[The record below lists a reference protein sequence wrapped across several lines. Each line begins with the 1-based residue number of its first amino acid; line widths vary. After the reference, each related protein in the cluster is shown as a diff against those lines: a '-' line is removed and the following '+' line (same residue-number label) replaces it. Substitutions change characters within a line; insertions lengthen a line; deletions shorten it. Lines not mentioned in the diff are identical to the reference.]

1 METCKKESR
10 GTTNISDL
18 GIRANAKKSVGDI
31 WRENMRNE
39 DGSLAIFGL
48 FTFVIILV
56 LGGIGVDV
64 VRHEQL
70 RSELQST
77 LDRAVLAAAN
87 LDNTLDPKAVVTDYF
102 QKAGL
107 VQYLSDVRTETTSS
121 GRRITAEVDATVPTY
136 FMKFAS
142 VDRIELGSYATAE
155 QGMTDLE
162 VSLVLDVSNSMNSMG
177 RLDKL
182 HDAAWDFTD
191 IVFENSATAN
201 VSFNVIPYA
210 TQVNAGAALL
220 STLDLDDAHDDS
232 HCINFE
238 AADFNTTTMQ
248 FAGNANNRRYEQTM
262 VIDPWYRNSNAS
274 GLVLPVCDPDP
285 DNEIMAFSN
294 SESAIKSMVS
304 SLEANGN
311 TSIDI
316 GVKWGAAMLDP
327 ANRTLGGETGYP
339 LNHSGGNLKVM
350 VVMTDGVNTDQFHMP
365 DPYRNGT
372 SDIYIYNGKTSMP
385 ARYRT
390 CSGYYYYSNCY
401 YVNGYYVPETNSYQS
416 SPYGG
421 NSAQLMEWKDVWKKY
436 TIDGHAYRRYKAS
449 GNSND
454 YYSWMDATHTAD
466 GNDTKNARMLAA
478 CEAAKDK
485 GVLIFT
491 IGFEVSGTDAN
502 TVMRE
507 CASSDSHYYDVEG
520 LELNDAFS
528 AIATKVTELRLT
540 Q

>member
-1 METCKKESR
+1 MEKSKKASF
-10 GTTNISDL
+10 GTTNTSDL
-18 GIRANAKKSVGDI
+18 SVRTNAKKSIGEI

-56 LGGIGVDV
+56 LGGIGVDI

-70 RSELQST
+70 RSELQGT

-87 LDNTLDPKAVVTDYF
+87 LDNSLDPEEVVNDYF
-102 QKAGL
+102 RKAGL
-107 VQYLSDVRTETTSS
+107 KQYLSDVRTEMTPT
-121 GRRITAEVDATVPTY
+121 GRRITAEVDAVVPTY

-142 VDRIELGSYATAE
+142 IDRLDLNSYATAE

-162 VSLVLDVSNSMNSMG
+162 VSLVLDVSNSMNDMG
-177 RLDKL
+177 RLTKL
-182 HDAAWDFTD
+182 HNAAWDFTD
-191 IVFENSATAN
+191 IVFKNSASAN
-201 VSFNVIPYA
+201 VSMNVVPYA
-210 TQVNAGAALL
+210 TQVNAGATLL
-220 STLDLDDAHDDS
+220 SKLDIDDAHHDA

-238 AADFNTTTMQ
+238 GSDFNNTHLQ
-248 FAGNANNRRYEQTM
+248 FAGNDDGRRYEQTM
-262 VIDPWYRNSNAS
+262 VIDPWYQNRSSS
-274 GLVLPVCDPDP
+274 GLTLPVCNPDP
-285 DNEIMAFSN
+285 DNEILAFSN
-294 SESAIKSMVS
+294 NEAAIKSMVS
-304 SLEANGN
+304 SIQADGN

-316 GVKWGAAMLDP
+316 GVKWGAALLDP
-327 ANRTLGGETGYP
+327 ANSKLGGNTGYP
-339 LNHSGGNLKVM
+339 LEKSGGNLKVM

-365 DPYRNGT
+365 DPYREGK

-390 CSGYYYYSNCY
+390 CNYYSCY
-401 YVNGYYVPETNSYQS
+401 YTNGYYVPETGDYRST
-416 SPYGG
+416 PYGG
-421 NSAQLMEWKDVWKKY
+421 SSAELMDWKDVWKKY

-449 GNSND
+449 GNSSD
-454 YYSWMDATHTAD
+454 YYDWMDATHTAV
-466 GNDTKNARMLAA
+466 NNSTKNNRMLAV
-478 CEAAKDK
+478 CDAAKDA

-491 IGFEVSGTDAN
+491 IGFEVDGTNAD

-507 CASSDSHYYDVEG
+507 CASSDSHYYDVDG

>member
-1 METCKKESR
+1 MEKCKKESF
-10 GTTNISDL
+10 GTTTLSNL
-18 GIRANAKKSVGDI
+18 GVSTIAKKRIGDI
-31 WRENMRNE
+31 WRETARNE
-39 DGSLAIFGL
+39 DGSLAIFGV
-48 FTFVIILV
+48 FTFIIILI
-56 LGGIGVDV
+56 LGGVGVDI

-87 LDNTLDPKAVVTDYF
+87 LDNTLDPETVVTDYF
-102 QKAGL
+102 EKAGL
-107 VQYLSDVRTETTSS
+107 VQYLSDVRAEATPS

-142 VDRIELGSYATAE
+142 VDKIELASLATAE

-162 VSLVLDVSNSMNSMG
+162 VSLVLDVSNSMNDMG

-191 IVFENSATAN
+191 IVFENSASAN

-210 TQVNAGAALL
+210 TQVNAGAGLL
-220 STLDLDDAHDDS
+220 ATLDLDDAHNDS

-238 AADFNTTTMQ
+238 DADFNTTKLE
-248 FAGNANNRRYEQTM
+248 FAQNENGRRYEQTM

-274 GLVLPVCDPDP
+274 GLVLPVCDPDSA
-285 DNEIMAFSN
+285 NEIIAFSGD
-294 SESAIKSMVS
+294 EAAIKTMVE

-327 ANRTLGGETGYP
+327 DNTKLGGTSGYP
-339 LNHSGGNLKVM
+339 LKYSGGNLKVM

-365 DPYRNGT
+365 DPYRNGM
-372 SDIYIYNGKTSMP
+372 SDMYIYNGKTSMP
-385 ARYRT
+385 ARYKT
-390 CSGYYYYSNCY
+390 CSGWYSSYCSY
-401 YVNGYYVPETNSYQS
+401 TNGYYVPENNSYQS

-421 NSAQLMEWKDVWKKY
+421 NSAQQMAWKDVWKKY
-436 TIDGHAYRRYKAS
+436 TIDGHAYRRYLAS
-449 GNSND
+449 GNAND
-454 YYSWMDATHTAD
+454 YYNWMDDTHTAQ
-466 GNDTKNARMLAA
+466 GNTAKNARMLAA

-502 TVMRE
+502 TVMRN
-507 CASSDSHYYDVEG
+507 CATSASHYYDVEG

>member
-1 METCKKESR
+1 MEKCKKQSF
-10 GTTNISDL
+10 GTTTLSNL
-18 GIRANAKKSVGDI
+18 GGSTIAKKRIGDI
-31 WRENMRNE
+31 WRETARNE
-39 DGSLAIFGL
+39 DGSLAIFGV
-48 FTFVIILV
+48 FTFIIILI
-56 LGGIGVDV
+56 LGGVGVDI

-87 LDNTLDPKAVVTDYF
+87 LDNTLDPEAVVTDYF
-102 QKAGL
+102 EKAGL
-107 VQYLSDVRTETTSS
+107 VQYLSDVRAEATPS

-142 VDRIELGSYATAE
+142 VDKIELASLATAE

-191 IVFENSATAN
+191 IVFENSASAN

-210 TQVNAGAALL
+210 TQVNAGADLL
-220 STLDLDDAHDDS
+220 ETLDLDDAHNDS

-238 AADFNTTTMQ
+238 AADFNTTKLE
-248 FAGNANNRRYEQTM
+248 FAQNENGRRYEQTM
-262 VIDPWYRNSNAS
+262 VIDPWYRNSNTS
-274 GLVLPVCDPDP
+274 GLVLPVCDPNSS
-285 DNEIMAFSN
+285 NEIMAFSN
-294 SESAIKSMVS
+294 DEAAIKTMVE
-304 SLEANGN
+304 SLEADGN

-327 ANRTLGGETGYP
+327 DNTKLGGTSGYP
-339 LNHSGGNLKVM
+339 LTHSGGNLKVM

-365 DPYRNGT
+365 DPYRTGM
-372 SDIYIYNGKTSMP
+372 SDMYIYNGKTSMP
-385 ARYRT
+385 ARYKT
-390 CSGYYYYSNCY
+390 CSGWYNSYCSYT
-401 YVNGYYVPETNSYQS
+401 NGYYIPENNSYQS

-421 NSAQLMEWKDVWKKY
+421 NSAQRMAWKDVWKKY
-436 TIDGHAYRRYKAS
+436 TIDGHAYRRYQAS
-449 GNSND
+449 GNAND
-454 YYSWMDATHTAD
+454 YYNWMDDTHTAQ
-466 GNDTKNARMLAA
+466 GNTAKNARMLAA

-502 TVMRE
+502 TVMRN
-507 CASSDSHYYDVEG
+507 CATSASHYYDVEG